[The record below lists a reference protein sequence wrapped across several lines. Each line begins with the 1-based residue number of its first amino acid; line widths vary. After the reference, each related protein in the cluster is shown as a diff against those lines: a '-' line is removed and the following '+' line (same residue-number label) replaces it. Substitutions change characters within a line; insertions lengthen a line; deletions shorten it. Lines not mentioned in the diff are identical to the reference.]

1 MKASSLFAVPL
12 AIFADRLPGSSVSS
26 AETLLHSQA
35 ICNFDTIFVAN
46 IPGLSV
52 DDLHSV
58 PRTSAFAQQF
68 NQAAVHSISS
78 SYELDNIV
86 SSISQR
92 CARQVVT
99 SMGESKG
106 NIVSLL
112 MPNVEDEQLSYRK
125 DTVSSTLDPIVKQ
138 VTSGSSSF
146 VVIIMGASTPSNPK
160 LSIQHR
166 SLVDSPFFSPELR
179 ASKNS
184 TLSHS
189 KGLLHEYQ
197 FLTPGLLLTTIVA
210 LLVLFPILWFGLT
223 ALSSIEIPS
232 GMGNIAKTEKKV

>member
-1 MKASSLFAVPL
+1 VPL
-12 AIFADRLPGSSVSS
+12 AIFADRLPGPSVSS

-35 ICNFDTIFVAN
+35 ICKFDTILVASV
-46 IPGLSV
+46 PGLSV

-58 PRTSAFAQQF
+58 PRTSAFAQLF
-68 NQAAVHSISS
+68 NQAAIHSISS
-78 SYELDNIV
+78 SYEPNDIV

-92 CARQVVT
+92 CARQVVV

-112 MPNVEDEQLSYRK
+112 MPHVEDEQLSYRG
-125 DTVSSTLDPIVKQ
+125 DTVSSALDPIVKQ
-138 VTSGSSSF
+138 VTSGSSSYA
-146 VVIIMGASTPSNPK
+146 VIIMGASTPSNPK

-166 SLVDSPFFSPELR
+166 SSVDSPFFSPQLR
-179 ASKNS
+179 ATNGSA
-184 TLSHS
+184 LDHS

-210 LLVLFPILWFGLT
+210 LLVLFPILWFGVT

-232 GMGNIAKTEKKV
+232 GMGNIAKTEKKA